1 MKLENFRMEDDEID
15 EIEKRIETINQLFEI
30 KVEHLRVL
38 RNITSEFSAL
48 NTKDVED
55 DIHSMETQIVKG
67 RGPI

>member
-48 NTKDVED
+48 NTKEVED

>member
-1 MKLENFRMEDDEID
+1 MEDDEID

-48 NTKDVED
+48 NTKDIED
-55 DIHSMETQIVKG
+55 DIHSMETQIVKE
-67 RGPI
+67 ISSS

>member
-1 MKLENFRMEDDEID
+1 MEDDEID

-55 DIHSMETQIVKG
+55 DIHSMETQIVKE
-67 RGPI
+67 RRPF

>member
-1 MKLENFRMEDDEID
+1 MEDDEID

-55 DIHSMETQIVKG
+55 DIHSMETQIVKE
-67 RGPI
+67 RGPF

>member
-55 DIHSMETQIVKG
+55 DIHSMETQIVKE
-67 RGPI
+67 RVPI